1 MVSAI
6 LNAMMSLFL
15 PKLRKCKQGKK
26 KKKASERKPGKKS
39 SLSVEITNSSC
50 VWQVTR

>member
-26 KKKASERKPGKKS
+26 KKKQAKESQERS
-39 SLSVEITNSSC
+39 
-50 VWQVTR
+50 QVCQSR